1 MALMTGQLQAN
12 ETNFKLCERCGKV
25 MLIYERCDCY
35 NELSKPANR
44 NKEVAK
50 DNLNLAMS

>member
-12 ETNFKLCERCGKV
+12 EVNFKLCERCGKV
-25 MLIYERCDCY
+25 MLVYERCDCY
-35 NELSKPANR
+35 NELAKPAIR

-50 DNLNLAMS
+50 TT